1 MVINKVD
8 GKLKKVVVSTLVLV
22 ALTGTRPNWSYSGEM
37 PTNPQV
43 QSGKVNITGTGTNHL
58 QINTKTNKSIIN
70 WVNRF
75 INMDLLVNYQ

>member
-22 ALTGTRPNWSYSGEM
+22 ALAGTRPNLSYSGEM

-43 QSGKVNITGTGTNHL
+43 QSGKV
-58 QINTKTNKSIIN
+58 K
-70 WVNRF
+70 
-75 INMDLLVNYQ
+75 

>member
-43 QSGKVNITGTGTNHL
+43 QSGKVNITGTV
-58 QINTKTNKSIIN
+58 QIIFKLTQKQTK
-70 WVNRF
+70 R
-75 INMDLLVNYQ
+75 L

>member
-22 ALTGTRPNWSYSGEM
+22 ALAGTRPNLSYSGEM

-58 QINTKTNKSIIN
+58 IIA
-70 WVNRF
+70 
-75 INMDLLVNYQ
+75 LLCIPPIR